1 MSSNKGKFVWMPLL
15 LALAIILGIYIGK
28 MVSQDPIGMALQR
41 KQTGKIDMLLNTIQ
55 NQYVDSVNMDRLVE
69 DAIPTI
75 VNELDPH
82 SVYIPAKDLEATNEE
97 LEGSF
102 SGIGV
107 SFNIQN
113 DTVMVISVVPG
124 GPSEKIGLMA
134 GDRIVQINDSTF
146 TGKDVTNERVM
157 KTLRGPKNS
166 LVKVGVKRS
175 TAKEI
180 LSFDITRGDIPVTS
194 VDASYKL
201 NDKTGYIK
209 ISKFGRTTY
218 NEFVNAL
225 AKLNKEGAKE
235 YVIDL
240 RGNSGGYMD
249 MAINMVNEFLP
260 KDQLIVYTEGN
271 TIPRNEAFSNGTG
284 AFQNAPVVV
293 LIDEWSASAS
303 EIFAGA
309 IQDNDRGTIVGRR
322 SFGKGLVQQQIP
334 FNDGSALR
342 LTIARYYT
350 PAGRSIQ
357 KDYKLG
363 KNEDYGMDILNRYS
377 HGEFY
382 SKDSIHL
389 NDSLKYKTRLGRTVY
404 GGGGIMPDIFVPS
417 DTTGVTS
424 YLNSIINSG
433 LLYQFAFRYSDEHR
447 DQLLKYTTYDKLIGY
462 LQAQPLLEEFVAFA
476 DSKGVRRRP
485 VYINIS
491 KAIILRQLEAYIA
504 RNIMGEE
511 AFYRTFLR
519 DDNTLNTAIDL
530 LKKGKAFPENNSGD
544 EKAK

>member
-1 MSSNKGKFVWMPLL
+1 MSSNKGKFVWMPVL
-15 LALAIILGIYIGK
+15 LALAVILGIYIGK
-28 MVSQDPIGMALQR
+28 IVNQDPIGMALQKR
-41 KQTGKIDMLLNTIQ
+41 QTSKIDMLLNTIQ
-55 NQYVDSVNMDRLVE
+55 NQYVDSVNTEKLVE

-113 DTVMVISVVPG
+113 DTIMVISVVPG

-134 GDRIVQINDSTF
+134 GDRIVQINDSAF

-157 KTLRGPKNS
+157 KTLRGPKDS
-166 LVKVGVKRS
+166 QVKVGIKRN

-180 LSFDITRGDIPVTS
+180 LSFDITRGDVPVNS
-194 VDASYKL
+194 IDAAYVID
-201 NDKTGYIK
+201 NKTGYIK

-218 NEFVNAL
+218 NEFVSAL

-235 YVIDL
+235 YIIDL

-260 KDQLIVYTEGN
+260 KDELIVYTEGKAL
-271 TIPRNEAFSNGTG
+271 PRNEAFSNGTG
-284 AFQNAPVVV
+284 AFQNAPLTV

-309 IQDNDRGTIVGRR
+309 IQDNDRGTIIGRR

-334 FNDGSALR
+334 FSDGSALR

-350 PAGRSIQ
+350 PSGRSIQ
-357 KDYKLG
+357 KEYKLG
-363 KNEDYGMDILNRYS
+363 KGEDYGMDIINRYS

-389 NDSLKYKTRLGRTVY
+389 NDSLKYQTRMGRTVY

-424 YLNSIINSG
+424 YLNSVINSG
-433 LLYQFAFRYSDEHR
+433 LLYQFAFRYADEQR
-447 DQLLKYTTYDKLIGY
+447 EELIKYKTYNDLMNY
-462 LQAQPLLEEFVAFA
+462 LNSQPLL
-476 DSKGVRRRP
+476 
-485 VYINIS
+485 
-491 KAIILRQLEAYIA
+491 
-504 RNIMGEE
+504 
-511 AFYRTFLR
+511 
-519 DDNTLNTAIDL
+519 
-530 LKKGKAFPENNSGD
+530 
-544 EKAK
+544 